1 MAYSDRKEKSMI
13 LDPLKIFI
21 AIMLT
26 LFTVILVNLLVA
38 AAMVGDWFALGG
50 GAVGTVCTIALG
62 VELLRS

>member
-1 MAYSDRKEKSMI
+1 MI

-21 AIMLT
+21 AIMFI
-26 LFTVILVNLLVA
+26 LFTVILVSLLVA

-50 GAVGTVCTIALG
+50 GVVGTACTIALG

>member
-1 MAYSDRKEKSMI
+1 MI
-13 LDPLKIFI
+13 LDPLRIFI
-21 AIMLT
+21 AIMFT
-26 LFTVILVNLLVA
+26 LFTVILVSLSVA

>member
-1 MAYSDRKEKSMI
+1 MI

-21 AIMLT
+21 AIMFT
-26 LFTVILVNLLVA
+26 LFTVILVSLSVA

-50 GAVGTVCTIALG
+50 GAVGTACTIALG

>member
-1 MAYSDRKEKSMI
+1 MI

-21 AIMLT
+21 AIMST
-26 LFTVILVNLLVA
+26 LFTVVLVSLSVA
-38 AAMVGDWFALGG
+38 AAMVSDWFALAG